1 MPGPLFSRRLTLFN
15 IAVLKEGKPQ
25 QSRNDLIQPKPGLLM
40 IKSSPDALIWLI
52 WLRANPVAASLTRPQ
67 MGQSSIPETWLLLYV
82 GELLLEREWLEG
94 CLTSYQPSLQLWTR
108 GWLLTDRPTPVTLLR
123 RVLYLP
129 NNLYFCFRFYKLY
142 QILIIADLKHGI
154 LRNYEPLNT
163 HWLDSR
169 ATGQEH
175 CWGSVMLMFQCFDLS
190 MFRVELLKP
199 DIDFSTGQHNPMY
212 ICTITNTSKWLPSA
226 KYCF

>member
-67 MGQSSIPETWLLLYV
+67 MELHTWDLAGILLYV

-175 CWGSVMLMFQCFDLS
+175 CWCSVMLMFQSFNVS
-190 MFRVELLKP
+190 SWVVETWHWFLHRAAQSDVHLY
-199 DIDFSTGQHNPMY
+199 T
-212 ICTITNTSKWLPSA
+212 CTNTSKWLPSA